1 MALTGLAPSV
11 DFALVALRRHLQLP
25 AGSAFGLFALGRCAG
40 WLAQALE
47 QRDRS
52 YNEALDF
59 IANPP
64 EDCQIEVI
72 APADYFPVSRFTRD
86 INKLERGYVMGK
98 CAGYQAA
105 LLN

>member
-1 MALTGLAPSV
+1 MIRTLLKTRPALA
-11 DFALVALRRHLQLP
+11 H
-25 AGSAFGLFALGRCAG
+25 
-40 WLAQALE
+40 ALE

-52 YNEALDF
+52 YNRALDF
-59 IANPP
+59 IAHPP
-64 EDCQIEVI
+64 ADCQIEVI

-86 INKLERGYVMGK
+86 PDKLELGYVMGK